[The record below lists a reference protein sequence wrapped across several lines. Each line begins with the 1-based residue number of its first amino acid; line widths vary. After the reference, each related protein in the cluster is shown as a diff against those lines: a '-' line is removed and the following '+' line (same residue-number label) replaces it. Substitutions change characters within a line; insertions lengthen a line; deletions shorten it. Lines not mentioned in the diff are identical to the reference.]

1 MAEGLIQCSLCAKT
15 YTMNKNLYQHMRKV
29 HNVNP
34 QMKGKIRCPL
44 DCEEN
49 FSSHKD
55 LRKHL
60 ETLHK
65 YVLEH
70 EVHEFISF
78 AAFEEWKD
86 DMEET
91 SGHKYVSPSSEKIL
105 QTGEGKTYFFCHR
118 SGVSKTDITGEKP
131 SRRPVSIKIGKE
143 CPSSME
149 VARSLS
155 EGTVKVTFWKTHVGH
170 KLEPKY
176 ASLRKKSR
184 TKKLGKV
191 DFDVCVVLP
200 AAGIGERMGL
210 EIPKQYIPIHQKPII
225 CYTVDAFLRI
235 PFIKKVVVVA
245 APDSVE
251 LMLQTV
257 SEMCNLEG
265 DKLLITDGAGARHQS
280 IKSGL
285 LALKS
290 YCEPL
295 PEIVIIHDGVR
306 PFFPD
311 DIISKVVFAAKD
323 HGAAGVTCP
332 LISTVISVDNKGFL
346 GTSLDRNQFR
356 ASEMPQAFQFD
367 LLFKAYEESSTNDLE
382 NGTECLHLVQKY
394 TNVKA
399 KLLPVSTHLWKVTHH
414 KDIYTAAGV
423 LKETQTVA
431 VINKE
436 STSEFIP
443 ILKKSLANVFKTV
456 HAVGKFSVPT
466 LNKFPNIVQIY
477 EMENPYNAIEKMSSF
492 QKLKQ
497 LTSIVHVFM
506 NGFDSTINFLEF
518 QKQVKICTKVLK
530 LANVLVY
537 FVFHEPTDTTNT
549 FEEMTD
555 LVKSLLFESNPHIS
569 GSIFFS

>member
-1 MAEGLIQCSLCAKT
+1 MAEGLIQCSLCPKT

-29 HNVNP
+29 HNVKP
-34 QMKGKIRCPL
+34 QMKKKLRCPL

-70 EVHEFISF
+70 VVHEFMNF
-78 AAFEEWKD
+78 DAFEEWKD
-86 DMEET
+86 DIEET
-91 SGHKYVSPSSEKIL
+91 SGHKYVSSSSEKIL

-118 SGVSKTDITGEKP
+118 SGVSKVDTTDQKSP
-131 SRRPVSIKIGKE
+131 KRYVSLKIGKE

-155 EGTVKVTFWKTHVGH
+155 DGTVKVTFWKTHIGH
-170 KLEPKY
+170 KPEPKY
-176 ASLRKKSR
+176 ASPRKKSR
-184 TKKLGKV
+184 TKKLEKV
-191 DFDVCVVLP
+191 DFNVCVVLP

-210 EIPKQYIPIHQKPII
+210 EIPKQYISIHQKPII
-225 CYTVDAFLRI
+225 CYTVDAFLRV
-235 PFIKKVVVVA
+235 PFIRKVVVVA
-245 APDSVE
+245 APNSVD

-257 SEMCNLEG
+257 TEMCTLEG
-265 DKLLITDGAGARHQS
+265 DKLLITEGAGARHQS

-285 LALKS
+285 VALKS
-290 YCEPL
+290 YCESL
-295 PEIVIIHDGVR
+295 PEVVIIHDGVR
-306 PFFPD
+306 PFFPN
-311 DIISKVVFAAKD
+311 DIIGKVACAAKE
-323 HGAAGVTCP
+323 HGAAGVTNP

-346 GTSLDRNQFR
+346 DTSLDRNQFR

-382 NGTECLHLVQKY
+382 NGTECLQLVQKY

-399 KLLPVSTHLWKVTHH
+399 KLLPVSSHLWKVTHH
-414 KDIYTAAGV
+414 KDIYTAAAV

-431 VINKE
+431 VISKE

-443 ILKKSLANVFKTV
+443 ILKKSLANLFKTV

-466 LNKFPNIVQIY
+466 LNKFSNIVQMY
-477 EMENPYNAIEKMSSF
+477 ERENPYNVIEKMSSF
-492 QKLKQ
+492 QKLNQ
-497 LTSIVHVFM
+497 QTSIVHVFL

-518 QKQVKICTKVLK
+518 QKQVKICAKVLK

-537 FVFHEPTDTTNT
+537 FVFHEETDPTNS
-549 FEEMTD
+549 FEEMAD
-555 LVKSLLFESNPHIS
+555 MVKSLLFDSNPHIS